1 MPALP
6 IAEWSGTRVVLWGKL
21 AEAAARLAKGAYVEI
36 EGELRHRSYQK
47 EIQAGKKAVAIDMPV
62 SEVHARVL
70 RKLDRC
76 NSSAQ
81 SEVLEEAPE

>member
-1 MPALP
+1 M
-6 IAEWSGTRVVLWGKL
+6 EWHRVVLWGKL